1 MLESHQVFKIATIA
15 ELHKDVISRV
25 SLDGFSKFDDE
36 LAVY

>member
-15 ELHKDVISRV
+15 KLHKDVISRV
-25 SLDGFSKFDDE
+25 GLDGFPQFDDE